1 MAIGFTLLDGSTQAI
16 PDRGLQHATQ
26 NRTLKVA
33 FGDGYEQRLVDG
45 INFKIQ
51 TFNVRFANR
60 TDDDAD
66 DIIAFFD
73 NKKGVTAFDYTYPDT
88 NAGGGETTIKV
99 VCESYNLNYVN
110 DDHSSVDATFRRVYE
125 S

>member
-16 PDRGLQHATQ
+16 PDRGLQHQTQ
-26 NRTLKVA
+26 NRVLKIS

-45 INFKIQ
+45 INHKIQ
-51 TFNVRFANR
+51 TFNVRFNNR